1 MPFDRFLYLHNGKL
15 IMSQQSAQGLS
26 IITHWRD
33 YYELCKPRVVALIVF
48 TAVIGMFLAVND
60 LAFMRSSEFI
70 TLAIYGTLGI
80 GMAASSAAAINQIV
94 EQKVDA
100 EMKRT
105 EGRPLPTG
113 HITNRQALIFAT
125 LLGVTSMLI
134 LYLLVNVLTAVLT
147 FLSLIGYAFI
157 YTLYLKRATPQN
169 IVIGGAAGAA
179 PPVLGWAAI
188 TDAAPIESWL
198 LFLIIFIWTP
208 PHFWAL
214 AIAKVEDYAK
224 VNIPMLPVTHGVE
237 YTRLQVLLYAV
248 LLLLVT
254 LLPFMIGMNGI
265 IYLVGAV
272 ILGAIFI
279 YYAVKMQNPDNTA
292 YPMKTFGFSI
302 LYLMLLFALLLIDH
316 YLILVTLSH

>member
-1 MPFDRFLYLHNGKL
+1 MTDSTAK
-15 IMSQQSAQGLS
+15 GLS

-60 LAFMRSSEFI
+60 LAFMRSGEFI
-70 TLAIYGTLGI
+70 ALVVYSTLGI

-105 EGRPLPTG
+105 HNRPLPTG
-113 HITNRQALIFAT
+113 HINKTQALVFAAVI
-125 LLGVTSMLI
+125 GVASMLI
-134 LYLLVNVLTAVLT
+134 LIFLVNMLTAVLT
-147 FLSLIGYAFI
+147 FLSLIGYAFV

-188 TDAAPIESWL
+188 TDSAPVESWL

-214 AIAKVEDYAK
+214 AIAKVDDYAK

-237 YTRLQVLLYAV
+237 YTRLQVLLYAI

-254 LLPFMIGMNGI
+254 VLPFLSGMSG
-265 IYLVGAV
+265 YVYFYGAV
-272 ILGAIFI
+272 LLGSIFI
-279 YYAVKMQNPDNTA
+279 YYSIRMQNPKNVD

-302 LYLMLLFALLLIDH
+302 IYLMLLFALLLLDH
-316 YLILVTLSH
+316 YLILISVTH

>member
-1 MPFDRFLYLHNGKL
+1 MNQPA
-15 IMSQQSAQGLS
+15 STSGLS

-48 TAVIGMFLAVND
+48 TAIIGMFLAVDN
-60 LAFMRSSEFI
+60 LSFMRSPEFI
-70 TLAIYGTLGI
+70 SLAIYATIGI
-80 GMAASSAAAINQIV
+80 GMAAASAAAINQIV

-105 EGRPLPTG
+105 HNRPLPTG
-113 HITNRQALIFAT
+113 HISNRQALVFAAVM
-125 LLGVTSMLI
+125 GVISMLI
-134 LYLLVNVLTAVLT
+134 LVLLVNILTAVLT

-188 TDAAPIESWL
+188 ADAAPVQSWI

-237 YTRLQVLLYAV
+237 YTRLQVLLYAI
-248 LLLLVT
+248 LLVIVT
-254 LLPFMIGMNGI
+254 MLPFLVGMNGL
-265 IYLVGAV
+265 IYFFGAL

-279 YYAVKMQNPDNTA
+279 YYSAKMQNPANEK

-302 LYLMLLFALLLIDH
+302 LYLMLLFALLLVDH
-316 YLILVTLSH
+316 YLYLVLKTT